1 VGALGSRRSPHSSAP
16 EPGPTRHASG
26 ERHGR
31 HARHQSPTHA
41 IDGTNG
47 LHAPRR
53 PPVAGPSPQEAETPP
68 LEPRYASPLKA
79 TWPARA
85 THSAPQ
91 QLPQQP
97 AEESVTSARQDHTS
111 DTPDGCH
118 NKGKWQRADGEA
130 ADRLGQLPAIIQDNK
145 LDSPAESFKALV
157 IAGNNVAGARSRRP
171 KGVPGHQVQRP
182 SDAAPRQHANAHAR
196 FISLRDR
203 SINLR
208 RTEQLTDINTTAQ
221 AAIRRFRCCASDDL
235 PQRPLAPN
243 GQHPY
248 HHGGELDQSSRLAT
262 KQRIRGRRSRRR
274 STIAGGSTAGRQE
287 CRT

>member
-1 VGALGSRRSPHSSAP
+1 MGALGSRRSPHSSAP

-171 KGVPGHQVQRP
+171 KGYRATKCRDHPMLHRGNTRTRTP
-182 SDAAPRQHANAHAR
+182 ASSRCA
-196 FISLRDR
+196 IDR
-203 SINLR
+203 SICDVRNNSQIS
-208 RTEQLTDINTTAQ
+208 T
-221 AAIRRFRCCASDDL
+221 
-235 PQRPLAPN
+235 RP
-243 GQHPY
+243 H
-248 HHGGELDQSSRLAT
+248 
-262 KQRIRGRRSRRR
+262 RRR
-274 STIAGGSTAGRQE
+274 YAGFGAARLTTCRNARWHRTVST
-287 CRT
+287 RTTTEESWINLPD